1 MRLGPKEG
9 VKYSDDGTWFPVEAN
24 QVLSPK
30 KSYVFAVLYVRHLAE
45 GRNAW
50 LDYCHEWMGKTPIEI
65 QLEGDSLEDC
75 WIFTNRTDFT
85 KQFREK
91 STKPMREIEPLPL
104 P

>member
-9 VKYSDDGTWFPVEAN
+9 VKYSDDNSWFPIEAN
-24 QVLSPK
+24 QIITANHD
-30 KSYVFAVLYVRHLAE
+30 YTFAVLWERDKSQ

-50 LDYCHEWMGKTPIEI
+50 LDSLSDWVGKTPIEI
-65 QLEGDSLEDC
+65 QLAGDSLEDR
-75 WIFTNRTDFT
+75 WIFTNVTSLV
-85 KQFREK
+85 KQFRGK